1 MAGLHGQISDK
12 SRAEC
17 SPSACPPSKT
27 NSIPHTSGNL
37 VFDLCAAFFFKGF
50 FVRLVFFEYFL
61 QTFPPRKCVAHYFS
75 SLLLTCLPF
84 QLERLL
90 DGRIC
95 PTTDGERDEEAAHLL
110 LDSLKVVLPLLRFQS
125 PFDLKSYYSSP
136 LSKSNSR

>member
-61 QTFPPRKCVAHYFS
+61 QTFPPRKCVAHYFLLFCLHVCPF
-75 SLLLTCLPF
+75 SLSGFWTGGSAQRLMERRTTKLLIFYLTP
-84 QLERLL
+84 
-90 DGRIC
+90 
-95 PTTDGERDEEAAHLL
+95 
-110 LDSLKVVLPLLRFQS
+110 
-125 PFDLKSYYSSP
+125 
-136 LSKSNSR
+136 